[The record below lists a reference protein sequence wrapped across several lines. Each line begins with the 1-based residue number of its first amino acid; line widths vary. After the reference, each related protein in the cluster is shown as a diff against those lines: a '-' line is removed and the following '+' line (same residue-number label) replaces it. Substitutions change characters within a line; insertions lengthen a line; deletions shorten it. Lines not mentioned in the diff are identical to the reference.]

1 MINVTEDK
9 TSPDQLRQSFKIVAG
24 DKSFVT
30 ELDLKRSLL
39 PENVVSYLKETM
51 PSSQGIADGYDY
63 SKYLDQVFKG

>member
-24 DKSFVT
+24 DKPFVT

-39 PENVVSYLKETM
+39 PESVVSYLKETM
-51 PSSQGIADGYDY
+51 PSSQGVNDGYDY
-63 SKYLDQVFKG
+63 SKYLDQVFKR

>member
-24 DKSFVT
+24 DKPFVT

-51 PSSQGIADGYDY
+51 PSSQDGYDY
-63 SKYLDQVFKG
+63 SRYLDQVFKS